1 MPDKWGHVLRH
12 ECPVLSKW
20 HPFTSP
26 VQADGPYGW
35 SGHSRAAMLLPSP
48 TSSCTACPT
57 ASRTSFH
64 MSLPGHPPCPA
75 QPSSTTQ
82 WESWGAAFHPSLV
95 LPCLC
100 GVHPPP
106 GPATS
111 QGGTALHPPPRP
123 AALAHLHAS
132 LSPNPVT
139 WCPGTC
145 RPGRSWHIL
154 TLKGTIP
161 RRERREE
168 ETEAQRAPLLPQH
181 HGSRGA
187 SPLPGSWALLGPS
200 AVGCPCK
207 RV

>member
-111 QGGTALHPPPRP
+111 RGGQPYIHPHVLLLWPIFTPVSAL
-123 AALAHLHAS
+123 
-132 LSPNPVT
+132 T
-139 WCPGTC
+139 
-145 RPGRSWHIL
+145 
-154 TLKGTIP
+154 
-161 RRERREE
+161 
-168 ETEAQRAPLLPQH
+168 Q
-181 HGSRGA
+181 SRGA
-187 SPLPGSWALLGPS
+187 QGPAVREDLGTSSHSRVQSPGGRGGRRRQRHREPHCSHSTMDPEELHPCPGAGH
-200 AVGCPCK
+200 C
-207 RV
+207 